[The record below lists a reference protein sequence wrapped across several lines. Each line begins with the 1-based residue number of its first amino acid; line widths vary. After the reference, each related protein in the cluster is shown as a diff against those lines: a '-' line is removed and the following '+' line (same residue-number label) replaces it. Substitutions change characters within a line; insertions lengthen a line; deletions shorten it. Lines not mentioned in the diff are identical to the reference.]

1 MLWMNR
7 GRGIQLLL
15 KKHMFSSVSS
25 TEIPEQGHSPPLSGS
40 LLPFLSLSFS
50 TPLPPPPLFLSLPAS
65 VFLWLSLFLYF
76 FLIFWLFLSLQLPLF
91 PPSLPP
97 LLYRSEEICG
107 GP

>member
-15 KKHMFSSVSS
+15 KKHVFSSVSS

-50 TPLPPPPLFLSLPAS
+50 TPSPHP
-65 VFLWLSLFLYF
+65 LYF
-76 FLIFWLFLSLQLPLF
+76 CLYLLLSF
-91 PPSLPP
+91 FAY
-97 LLYRSEEICG
+97 LYFSISF
-107 GP
+107 